1 MSKRSLWD
9 RIFYKYEYIEQIE
22 KNGQIYKKY
31 KKRHRFHFLRQN
43 WRTIV
48 YFVLFLLTIYILEFF
63 RNTMQKK

>member
-31 KKRHRFHFLRQN
+31 KKRYRFHFLRQN